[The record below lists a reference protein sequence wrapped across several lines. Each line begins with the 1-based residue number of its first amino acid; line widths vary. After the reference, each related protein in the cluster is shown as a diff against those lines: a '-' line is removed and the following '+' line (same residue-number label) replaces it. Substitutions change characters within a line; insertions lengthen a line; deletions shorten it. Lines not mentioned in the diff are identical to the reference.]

1 MTRMSPSPSNEFRP
15 QFNQPYEP
23 NPQLKADKYK
33 TVPCKYFH
41 SHQGCVKTENCTFI
55 HDERYRGVPHPLMIR
70 QQQQFQQY
78 PGGGGFESRGGFQDN
93 PGYQRRD
100 NFQPYNTYQNPQSG
114 GQYGGYKPQYNKP
127 YGNQPGQF
135 QQGGYNPQGR
145 YQNYPP
151 QQGGQIPPSNYP
163 PMGQQQMQNPN
174 YPGYTNPQ
182 QQQMPPSMY
191 YGQGQGGN
199 MQQRNEP

>member
-1 MTRMSPSPSNEFRP
+1 M
-15 QFNQPYEP
+15 
-23 NPQLKADKYK
+23 
-33 TVPCKYFH
+33 
-41 SHQGCVKTENCTFI
+41 
-55 HDERYRGVPHPLMIR
+55 MIR

-78 PGGGGFESRGGFQDN
+78 PGGGGFENRGGFQDN

-100 NFQPYNTYQNPQSG
+100 NFQPYNSYQNPQSG
-114 GQYGGYKPQYNKP
+114 GQYGGFKPQFNSKFSFNKEP

-135 QQGGYNPQGR
+135 QQGGYNPQAR

-151 QQGGQIPPSNYP
+151 QQGGGQMPPSNYP

-199 MQQRNEP
+199 MQQRNET